1 MRLIF
6 STTIA
11 LLMSFSALAAH
22 PGKVDFDEL
31 IDLRNADV
39 IAQVNLSGW
48 LMNML
53 QSAAETDRDAAILA
67 GIDEIPVRVLE
78 LGDNSRRYRNVASA
92 LHEELGDQGWDDLA
106 QVNDDGDVVH
116 VMVKGDAALLEG
128 LTVMVV
134 DNSGEAV
141 FVNMA
146 GAIDP
151 EDIARLMR
159 NVRIDGRDGLDID
172 LDF

>member
-67 GIDEIPVRVLE
+67 GIDEITVRVLE

-92 LHEELGDQGWDDLA
+92 LHEELGDQGCRERGAGQADNNAGRAAHQAAALA
-106 QVNDDGDVVH
+106 EGKGEAGNHDGDDRH
-116 VMVKGDAALLEG
+116 
-128 LTVMVV
+128 
-134 DNSGEAV
+134 
-141 FVNMA
+141 
-146 GAIDP
+146 
-151 EDIARLMR
+151 
-159 NVRIDGRDGLDID
+159 
-172 LDF
+172 